1 MARQKSP
8 DVSAQQPP
16 SLEEGVIQAAARLAN
31 EPAAPGAGAQK
42 YVGEIRKG
50 RSSPWV
56 RVEYP
61 RLLCPFCHSPEI
73 RTYSTKPRSPTL
85 VVRWHIC
92 NGCRRSFQSQE
103 AVSPK
108 RQS

>member
-8 DVSAQQPP
+8 DVSVQAP
-16 SLEEGVIQAAARLAN
+16 SLGEGVLQAAARLAN
-31 EPAAPGAGAQK
+31 EPAPAQK

-73 RTYSTKPRSPTL
+73 RTYSTKPRGPTL

-92 NGCRRSFQSQE
+92 NACRRSFQSSE
-103 AVSPK
+103 SVSPK
-108 RQS
+108 QG